1 MVSGD
6 VVVVSGQSRAWKVWL
21 DRQRET
27 PESTHHAARRGG
39 GMGQGAWGREGAR
52 ARGARLAW
60 KGGTEYRP
68 PTVVPKRYSQKMSG
82 VKTALTTARPA
93 APAQRQSTHGM
104 LRKAGVGGGCAA
116 EAGLAERA

>member
-1 MVSGD
+1 
-6 VVVVSGQSRAWKVWL
+6 
-21 DRQRET
+21 
-27 PESTHHAARRGG
+27 
-39 GMGQGAWGREGAR
+39 MGQRAWGREGAR
-52 ARGARLAW
+52 AGGARLAW

>member
-1 MVSGD
+1 
-6 VVVVSGQSRAWKVWL
+6 
-21 DRQRET
+21 
-27 PESTHHAARRGG
+27 
-39 GMGQGAWGREGAR
+39 MG
-52 ARGARLAW
+52 GARLAW

>member
-1 MVSGD
+1 
-6 VVVVSGQSRAWKVWL
+6 
-21 DRQRET
+21 
-27 PESTHHAARRGG
+27 
-39 GMGQGAWGREGAR
+39 MGQGAWGREAAHGRGREGAR
-52 ARGARLAW
+52 VGGARLAW